1 MKKLDFIIFIL
12 AVFIIILT
20 VCEISSFSKR
30 YTNLKINEA
39 TLLDS
44 LNSYKIQDSINV
56 AKISELRLS
65 MHKYEK
71 YFSENSKIVKKTKA
85 DKVESII
92 NPKILTEIKIRT
104 VFDTVYVDSA
114 RHFKYTDA
122 WSSVNG
128 IVYNN
133 DSVSLNIKNTEEL
146 IVVTCKQKK
155 KFLFFKLPISIFGY
169 KNKQVDVI
177 SKNPR
182 TTISNVSYV
191 NID

>member
-1 MKKLDFIIFIL
+1 MKKFNFIL
-12 AVFIIILT
+12 HILAFIVVFLT
-20 VCEISSFSKR
+20 IYEICSVHKK
-30 YTNLKINEA
+30 YVNLKINQE

-44 LNSYKIQDSINV
+44 LNTYKVLDSLNAV
-56 AKISELRLS
+56 KVNELTLS
-65 MHKYEK
+65 TKSYEK
-71 YFSENSKIVKKTKA
+71 YFSENANIVNKTKA

-92 NPKILTEIKIRT
+92 NPKLSTEIEIKTMI
-104 VFDTVYVDSA
+104 DTVYIDST

-128 IVYNN
+128 IVYN

-146 IVVTCKQKK
+146 IIVTNKQKK
-155 KFLFFKLPISIFGY
+155 KFLFFKLPVSIFGY

-182 TTISNVSYV
+182 TTISNVSYI

>member
-1 MKKLDFIIFIL
+1 MKKLN
-12 AVFIIILT
+12 FIIIVLT
-20 VCEISSFSKR
+20 VLITILAIYEISSLSKR

-65 MHKYEK
+65 MHNYEK
-71 YFSENSKIVKKTKA
+71 YFSENAKIVKKTKA

-92 NPKILTEIKIRT
+92 NPKILTEIEIRT
-104 VFDTVYVDSA
+104 VLDTVYIDST
-114 RHFKYTDA
+114 RHFKYADE

-128 IVYNN
+128 IVYN

-146 IVVTCKQKK
+146 IVVTSKQKK
-155 KFLFFKLPISIFGY
+155 KFLFFKLPICIFGY
-169 KNKQVDVI
+169 KNKQVDII

-182 TTISNVSYV
+182 TTINNVSYV

>member
-1 MKKLDFIIFIL
+1 MKKFNFIL
-12 AVFIIILT
+12 HILAFTVVFLT
-20 VCEISSFSKR
+20 IYEICSVSKK
-30 YTNLKINEA
+30 YKSLNVNQE

-44 LNSYKIQDSINV
+44 LSRYKVLDSLNTVKINM
-56 AKISELRLS
+56 LTLS
-65 MHKYEK
+65 TKNYEK
-71 YFSENSKIVKKTKA
+71 YFSENAKIVKKTKA

-92 NPKILTEIKIRT
+92 NPKILTEIEIRT
-104 VFDTVYVDSA
+104 VLDTVYIDST
-114 RHFKYTDA
+114 RHFKYADE

-128 IVYNN
+128 IVYN

-146 IVVTCKQKK
+146 IVVTSKQKK
-155 KFLFFKLPISIFGY
+155 KFLFFKLPICIFGY

>member
-1 MKKLDFIIFIL
+1 MKKLN
-12 AVFIIILT
+12 FIIIALAVLIT
-20 VCEISSFSKR
+20 ILAIYEISSLSKR

-56 AKISELRLS
+56 VKISELRLS
-65 MHKYEK
+65 MRNYEK
-71 YFSENSKIVKKTKA
+71 YFSENARIVKKTKA

-92 NPKILTEIKIRT
+92 NPKILTEIEIRT
-104 VFDTVYVDSA
+104 VLDTVYVDSA

-128 IVYNN
+128 IVYS

-146 IVVTCKQKK
+146 IVVTSKQKK
-155 KFLFFKLPISIFGY
+155 KFLFFKLPICIFGY
-169 KNKQVDVI
+169 KNKQVDI
-177 SKNPR
+177 TSKNPR
-182 TTISNVSYV
+182 TTINNVSYV

>member
-20 VCEISSFSKR
+20 VCEVSSFSKR
-30 YTNLKINEA
+30 YANLKINEA

-65 MHKYEK
+65 MHNYEK

-104 VFDTVYVDSA
+104 VFDTVYIDSA

-128 IVYNN
+128 IVYN

-146 IVVTCKQKK
+146 IIVTNKQKK
-155 KFLFFKLPISIFGY
+155 KFLFFKLPVSIFGY

-182 TTISNVSYV
+182 TTISNVSYI